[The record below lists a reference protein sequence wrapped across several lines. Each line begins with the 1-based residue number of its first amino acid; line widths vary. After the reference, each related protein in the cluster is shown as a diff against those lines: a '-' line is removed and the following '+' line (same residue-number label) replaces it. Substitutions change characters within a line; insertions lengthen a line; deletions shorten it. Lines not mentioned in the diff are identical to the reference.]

1 MIENKEKSK
10 IEHQK
15 EEKMWSAYS
24 LAMNLGFMIVIP
36 IVIFGAGGVVLDKKL
51 DCFPIFTLIGFVL
64 AMVSSLLTVYIKTK
78 DIILTGKP
86 KHK

>member
-1 MIENKEKSK
+1 MIENKAETKK
-10 IEHQK
+10 QQ
-15 EEKMWSAYS
+15 EEKTWSAYS

-64 AMVSSLLTVYIKTK
+64 AMVSSLLTVYVKTK